1 MTMRRL
7 IACAGL
13 ALAAATPS
21 RAEPL
26 PPPHVSVSG
35 HGEVSAAPDRA
46 RLRLGVTQ
54 VAPEVH
60 GAERAVNAIV
70 RSTVA
75 AARKLGARDED
86 IATSALS
93 VQPEYVWDDQ
103 TREQKLSGYRV
114 TRDIQITVRDLDRL
128 GDYLLAATAAGV
140 NQMQPPALESSRAE
154 DLGRQ
159 ALVAAA
165 QDARARAALLA
176 GTLDA
181 SLGRALSIDAVEA
194 PTPQPIMMQMR
205 AKADAAAADGNSEM
219 GLSTGEIRFAATV
232 NARFELLGR

>member
-7 IACAGL
+7 IAFSSL

-21 RAEPL
+21 HAEQL

-35 HGEVSAAPDRA
+35 HGEVSATPDRA

-54 VAPEVH
+54 LAPDVH
-60 GAERAVNAIV
+60 RAQDAVNAVV

-75 AARKLGARDED
+75 AARKLGARDDD

-93 VQPEYVWDDQ
+93 VQPEYVWDDEA
-103 TREQKLSGYRV
+103 REQKLSGYRV
-114 TRDIQITVRDLDRL
+114 TRDIEITVRELDRL
-128 GDYLLAATAAGV
+128 GDYLLAATGAGI
-140 NQMQPPALESSRAE
+140 NQMQPPVLESSRAE

-165 QDARARAALLA
+165 KDARARAALLA

-181 SLGRALSIDAVEA
+181 SLGRALSIDTVEA
-194 PTPQPIMMQMR
+194 PTPQPMITQMR
-205 AKADAAAADGNSEM
+205 AKAAAAPADGNSEM

-232 NARFELLGR
+232 NAQFELLGR